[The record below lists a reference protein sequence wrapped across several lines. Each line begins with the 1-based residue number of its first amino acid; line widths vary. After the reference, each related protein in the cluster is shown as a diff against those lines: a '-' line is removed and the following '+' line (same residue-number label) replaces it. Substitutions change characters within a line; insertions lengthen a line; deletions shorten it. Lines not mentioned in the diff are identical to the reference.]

1 VDENPSV
8 VESYGGYRVKP
19 FGCDPWDEEFLKV
32 PEAMAASEDR
42 SGAPLDR
49 AILTLGVHHS

>member
-1 VDENPSV
+1 M